1 MEIGINYL
9 LIVIALLFFVVAYF
23 VGIKKQTWMLA
34 GFNEARIRDKDRL
47 ARIAG
52 YFFLN
57 SGLFIL
63 LNSFISFQGQE
74 HSFRRL
80 FWHMEQGLL
89 FMSIKI
95 SRVEKEGQSEI
106 SLPFFLG
113 KIRTKH
119 HIQVFVFDRMKKNDR
134 FQNRK
139 DVVFCAT

>member
-1 MEIGINYL
+1 MEISINYL

-74 HSFRRL
+74 QISYLRL
-80 FWHMEQGLL
+80 YWHMEQGLL
-89 FMSIKI
+89 FMSIK
-95 SRVEKEGQSEI
+95 
-106 SLPFFLG
+106 
-113 KIRTKH
+113 
-119 HIQVFVFDRMKKNDR
+119 N
-134 FQNRK
+134 
-139 DVVFCAT
+139 

>member
-1 MEIGINYL
+1 MEISINYL

-74 HSFRRL
+74 AAHTSAYTGI
-80 FWHMEQGLL
+80 W
-89 FMSIKI
+89 
-95 SRVEKEGQSEI
+95 SRGYYLCQ
-106 SLPFFLG
+106 
-113 KIRTKH
+113 
-119 HIQVFVFDRMKKNDR
+119 
-134 FQNRK
+134 
-139 DVVFCAT
+139 

>member
-1 MEIGINYL
+1 MEISINYL
-9 LIVIALLFFVVAYF
+9 LIVISLLFFVVAYL

-74 HSFRRL
+74 LTDSAAYFGIWCRGYYL
-80 FWHMEQGLL
+80 CE
-89 FMSIKI
+89 
-95 SRVEKEGQSEI
+95 
-106 SLPFFLG
+106 
-113 KIRTKH
+113 
-119 HIQVFVFDRMKKNDR
+119 
-134 FQNRK
+134 
-139 DVVFCAT
+139 